1 MISLKKYAVSPLYYA
16 DLERVRLEK
25 AEKCENE
32 HFMFALID
40 KDGKRVYGMCMR
52 ALFQGESKRFDLR
65 RRPRHCLCI
74 ISRHPFISLFR
85 TLLLQIH
92 SLSMLEQQPGSAKT
106 FVELAY
112 TQSLAL
118 LQLNSERI
126 TITRAAL
133 PDLAQDFNILSPRR
147 VRLSRVA
154 TILPLLEMLGVEKF
168 LLILS
173 AVLCERRIILI
184 ADDTSTL
191 FTAVL
196 ALGAMLHP
204 FQWQHIFIPSLPLKL
219 MSYTAVRTP
228 YIIGVRR
235 YMYQQLLR
243 EQLDDVILV
252 DIDKGDYRVVGGM
265 CIRDFVGESGTALKQ
280 ATESLDRVRQRA
292 SDMASMFLRN
302 TGASSNG
309 IVLDADSGPRDIA
322 AIIVNDLR
330 AALASKPGGSSVT
343 AVASGLFRSLPGGV
357 KSTVEENKGV
367 WAMETEKLLRDT
379 LLQFF
384 VYLFA
389 DLEDYLSPVTN
400 PANKSVVAA
409 FDRKGFMNKRVSTSI
424 GDSRAILDFLS
435 DFLQSKSFGK
445 FCDERLAE
453 KRERTGSESSGSG
466 WGRGSG
472 LPSTNAGNSGDE
484 EDDFHAVCA
493 DLRGRQLTNSV
504 ANVRS
509 AVASR
514 TAMTAA
520 SLNADSSNG
529 ACKGFVGMDFHPLAV
544 QYTLGQKD
552 GNYESESSESSSGA
566 VDRICSEAHQSDA
579 FSKIMHTI
587 ALRLENCR
595 AAVCRGAGGQAGVRA
610 LNLLRALLIT
620 GPECVL
626 SASLDHIPGIRVILS
641 QCGGGALP
649 PQGLDFMSLGPVA
662 DIRIIALAVLSL
674 LLDHKKLVH
683 QRKFSL
689 QCREGVYPYL
699 LLQPLS
705 STSSLF
711 SPANHQK
718 MHKRLSDSLK
728 RDLLIPVSPGVKRFP
743 PFGTILQS
751 CKPSGVVSIEPST
764 LILTEPVAASSEKRE
779 EDEDDDGNEPESTS
793 TRDSSAPLCIQ
804 TQSSLLLENFLDD
817 PFETSPVEQVLTPSL
832 NPMIASFQ
840 PSVPNKA
847 PAPAS
852 TFFNQPTVQSS
863 PSAPAPVHAPTPAP
877 VPVFGSTIGSSPS
890 FEKFDEDAIYRIVN
904 QDTGE
909 VHDLRDLD
917 KMMSISKVSHTPA
930 KHHVPTLAPPPP
942 PATTMRRPPA
952 RVLPSQGN
960 DVYAVSAAGTTSN
973 GSVNSYA
980 SNGNGNGNGSGRGQA
995 MSPSTDP
1002 FATLTPLI
1010 PNSPPVKAPQ
1020 SLVQSRSSPSFTP
1033 SYSHTATATSF
1044 VPSVSSSSSS
1054 NLTSLAFGSNP
1065 VMNSSGGRPPHND
1078 IFSPSSSV
1086 INPFQGLEPSP
1097 SQMLTPRGTTP
1108 TQLSPRG
1115 NSQVLTP
1122 RGGTMGMNSQ
1132 QAARDKAEETINKP
1146 DPFADLL
1153 RKY

>member
-1 MISLKKYAVSPLYYA
+1 M
-16 DLERVRLEK
+16 EK

-40 KDGKRVYGMCMR
+40 KDGKRMYGMCMR
-52 ALFQGESKRFDLR
+52 ALFHGESKRFDLR

-92 SLSMLEQQPGSAKT
+92 ALSMLEQQPGSART

-118 LQLNSERI
+118 VQLNSERI
-126 TITRAAL
+126 TINRSAL
-133 PDLAQDFNILSPRR
+133 PELAQDFNILSPRR

-184 ADDTSTL
+184 ADDTSAL

-204 FQWQHIFIPSLPLKL
+204 FQWQHMFIPSLPIKL
-219 MSYTAVRTP
+219 LGYTAVRAP

-243 EQLDDVILV
+243 EQLDDVVLV

-309 IVLDADSGPRDIA
+309 VLLDADSGPRDIV

-330 AALASKPGGSSVT
+330 AALTAKPGGSSVT

-357 KSTVEENKGV
+357 KSTVEESKGV
-367 WAMETEKLLRDT
+367 WALETEKLLRDN

-389 DLEDYLSPVTN
+389 DLEEFLSPVPSTTT
-400 PANKSVVAA
+400 KSVVAA
-409 FDRKGFMNKRVSTSI
+409 FDKKGFMNKRVSTAV

-435 DFLQSKSFGK
+435 DFVLSKMFGK
-445 FCDERLAE
+445 FCDDRLSE
-453 KRERTGSESSGSG
+453 KRERGGSDLSGSG

-472 LPSTNAGNSGDE
+472 LPSTNMGNSGGDE

-493 DLRGRQLTNSV
+493 DLRGRQMNNSV

-514 TAMTAA
+514 TAMTAS
-520 SLNADSSNG
+520 SLNTDSSNG
-529 ACKGFVGMDFHPLAV
+529 GCKGFVGMDFHPLTV

-552 GNYESESSESSSGA
+552 GNYESESSEISAGA
-566 VDRICSEAHQSDA
+566 VDRICFEAHQSDA

-595 AAVCRGAGGQAGVRA
+595 AAVCRGVGGQAGVRA
-610 LNLLRALLIT
+610 LNLLRALLIS

-626 SASLDHIPGIRVILS
+626 SAALDHIPGIRVILS
-641 QCGGGALP
+641 QCGGGAIP

-674 LLDHKKLVH
+674 LLDHKKLGH

-689 QCREGVYPYL
+689 QCREGVYPYI

-705 STSSLF
+705 SSSSLF
-711 SPANHQK
+711 SPSNHQK
-718 MHKRLSDSLK
+718 MHKRLTDSMR
-728 RDLLIPVSPGVKRFP
+728 RDLLIPSNQGSKRFP

-751 CKPSGVVSIEPST
+751 CKPSGVMSIETST

-804 TQSSLLLENFLDD
+804 TQSLLENFLDD
-817 PFETSPVEQVLTPSL
+817 SFDISSPVEQVLTPSL

-840 PSVPNKA
+840 PSVPTKA
-847 PAPAS
+847 PQS
-852 TFFNQPTVQSS
+852 TGYNVPTVQSTGYNVPTVQS
-863 PSAPAPVHAPTPAP
+863 PTAASIHVSAPAHAFT
-877 VPVFGSTIGSSPS
+877 STIAPSAS
-890 FEKFDEDAIYRIVN
+890 FEKFDEEAIYRIVN

-917 KMMSISKVSHTPA
+917 KMISISKVTHTPV
-930 KHHVPTLAPPPP
+930 KHHVPTLAPPPQP
-942 PATTMRRPPA
+942 TTMRRPPA
-952 RVLPSQGN
+952 RAMPSPGQGQGT
-960 DVYAVSAAGTTSN
+960 DSYTVGGSAGASGAGITTNSGSPSNYTSN
-973 GSVNSYA
+973 TTGARAQAINP
-980 SNGNGNGNGSGRGQA
+980 SN
-995 MSPSTDP
+995 DP

-1010 PNSPPVKAPQ
+1010 PNSPMRPPQ
-1020 SLVQSRSSPSFTP
+1020 SLAQSRSSPSFTP
-1033 SYSHTATATSF
+1033 SYSHTATSASF
-1044 VPSVSSSSSS
+1044 VPSISSSSSS
-1054 NLTSLAFGSNP
+1054 SLNSLSFVSSNP
-1065 VMNSSGGRPPHND
+1065 VMNSTSNRSPQHDN
-1078 IFSPSSSV
+1078 IFTPSSSV
-1086 INPFQGLEPSP
+1086 VNPFQGLES
-1097 SQMLTPRGTTP
+1097 TT
-1108 TQLSPRG
+1108 
-1115 NSQVLTP
+1115 SQVLTP
-1122 RGGTMGMNSQ
+1122 RGQYSGTMGINSQ
-1132 QAARDKAEETINKP
+1132 HAARDKGEETIKP
-1146 DPFADLL
+1146 DRDPFADLL